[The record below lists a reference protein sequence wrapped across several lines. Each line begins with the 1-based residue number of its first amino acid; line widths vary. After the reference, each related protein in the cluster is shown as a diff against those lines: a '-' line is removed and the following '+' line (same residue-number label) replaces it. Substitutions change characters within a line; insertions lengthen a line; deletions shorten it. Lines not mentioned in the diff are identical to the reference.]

1 MIRQAPGSPMENPA
15 AHPESADAP
24 RPDVIPVHLGA
35 HWHIDLDPGFRRR
48 SDGGGDLVLWK
59 GGRTVYTTL
68 RQAGS
73 AEAEEAIARMLDDRR
88 QHVVR
93 QFERIEPGLVG
104 HAYLLPETSSA
115 KKYWGLNTWL
125 AAHRSVLCIT
135 FYFPDLADLPW
146 ALAAWQSVK
155 SGESSEAKYAN

>member
-1 MIRQAPGSPMENPA
+1 MPTLPI
-15 AHPESADAP
+15 AD
-24 RPDVIPVHLGA
+24 
-35 HWHIDLDPGFRRR
+35 HWHIDLDAGFHRR
-48 SDGGGDLVLWK
+48 SEGGDVVLWK

-88 QHVVR
+88 QHVVQ

-104 HAYLLPETSSA
+104 HAYLLPERNGG

-125 AAHRSVLCIT
+125 TAHRSVLCIT

-155 SGESSEAKYAN
+155 AGESPETRYAN

>member
-1 MIRQAPGSPMENPA
+1 MENAAPHPGPA
-15 AHPESADAP
+15 DEP
-24 RPDVIPVHLGA
+24 RRVVSVSVGD
-35 HWHIDLDPGFRRR
+35 HWSIDLEPGFRRR
-48 SDGGGDLVLWK
+48 RSEGAGADLVLWQ

-104 HAYLLPETSSA
+104 HAYLLPEQGGG
-115 KKYWGLNTWL
+115 KKYWGLNTWVT
-125 AAHRSVLCIT
+125 AHRSVLCIT
-135 FYFPDLADLPW
+135 FYFPDLSDLPW
-146 ALAAWQSVK
+146 ALGAWNSVR
-155 SGESSEAKYAN
+155 SGHTPEPKYTN